1 MNSSSA
7 SPALPGVGRVDQ
19 SYFRLGH
26 AFLIALVLHLMLLLL
41 VALFPEVFAPP
52 SVLVMAPDTKPPP
65 VRFTFIDVPDDN
77 LVAENPDADFLSD
90 KVREEAGPTP
100 SVTTP
105 EGKLPPSEGNTPE
118 KVAFGAEVQPPSPPS
133 PAAPRLP
140 RTAVAQPPEPEPAA
154 RAETSAAEDSE
165 TLESQPA
172 PVVEDEQ
179 GPAKEDPLARRAREG
194 AGDAGETGE
203 NQRPIDPRQKKFS
216 QALDRMTTRPLPTD
230 LQAVAPPSQTPPRLQ
245 SGKSTQWQFNNPDP
259 AYPVKVGSI
268 SFDSKGA
275 DFGPWLAEFHRRV
288 LAEWNSNINAWHE
301 KLWREIVGAPVA
313 PDAMKQNAF
322 ARRINST
329 RGVTGIIFLVTREG
343 SVIDL
348 ELIHPSGTVE
358 LDRSVQKTLRN
369 VLLPPLP
376 DDFPDAVLPI
386 RAGFYYNVE
395 PPE

>member
-1 MNSSSA
+1 M
-7 SPALPGVGRVDQ
+7 GRVDQ
-19 SYFRLGH
+19 PFFRLGH

-41 VALFPEVFAPP
+41 VALFPQVFAAPA
-52 SVLVMAPDTKPPP
+52 VLVAAPDNKMAPVK
-65 VRFTFIDVPDDN
+65 FTFIDVPDDN
-77 LVAENPDADFLSD
+77 VVAENPDADFLSD
-90 KVREEAGPTP
+90 KAREESGPTP

-105 EGKLPPSEGNTPE
+105 DGKLPPSEGNTPE
-118 KVAFGAEVQPPSPPS
+118 KVAGGAQAPPPSPPS
-133 PAAPRLP
+133 PPAQRLP
-140 RTAVAQPPEPEPAA
+140 RTAAAQPPEPEP
-154 RAETSAAEDSE
+154 EPESE
-165 TLESQPA
+165 SESEPA
-172 PVVEDEQ
+172 
-179 GPAKEDPLARRAREG
+179 PAKEDPAARQAQDNERRV
-194 AGDAGETGE
+194 
-203 NQRPIDPRQKKFS
+203 DPKQKKFS
-216 QALDRMTTRPLPTD
+216 QALDRMTTQALPTD
-230 LQAVAPPSQTPPRLQ
+230 LQAVAPPAQTPPRLQ
-245 SGKSTQWQFNNPDP
+245 SGKSTQFQFNNPDP

-288 LAEWNSNINAWHE
+288 LSEWNNNINAWHE
-301 KLWREIVGAPVA
+301 KLWREIVGAPQA

-329 RGVTGIIFLVTREG
+329 RGVTGIVFLVTREG

-376 DDFPDAVLPI
+376 DDYPDAVMPI
-386 RAGFYYNVE
+386 RAGFYYNLD

>member
-1 MNSSSA
+1 VNASSA
-7 SPALPGVGRVDQ
+7 SPVLPGVGRVDQ
-19 SYFRLGH
+19 PYFRLGH
-26 AFLIALVLHLMLLLL
+26 AVLIALVLHLVLLLL
-41 VALFPEVFAPP
+41 VALFPGVFAAP
-52 SVLVMAPDTKPPP
+52 SVLVVAPEDKLPP
-65 VRFTFIDVPDDN
+65 VRFTFIDVPDDH
-77 LVAENPDADFLSD
+77 VVPENPDAEFLSD
-90 KVREEAGPTP
+90 KAREEAGPTP

-118 KVAFGAEVQPPSPPS
+118 KVAAGVEAPPPSPPS
-133 PAAPRLP
+133 PPVHRLP
-140 RTAVAQPPEPEPAA
+140 RTGAAQPLEPQPDTPPESPEAG
-154 RAETSAAEDSE
+154 ESESSAAQEM
-165 TLESQPA
+165 
-172 PVVEDEQ
+172 PVADDGQ
-179 GPAKEDPLARRAREG
+179 GPARGTEKER
-194 AGDAGETGE
+194 
-203 NQRPIDPRQKKFS
+203 QVDPRQKKFS

-230 LQAVAPPSQTPPRLQ
+230 LQAVAPPSRTPPRLQ
-245 SGKSTQWQFNNPDP
+245 SGKSTQWQFNNPNP

-288 LAEWNSNINAWHE
+288 LAEWNININSWHE
-301 KLWREIVGAPVA
+301 RLWREIVGAPLA

-329 RGVTGIIFLVTREG
+329 RGVTGIVFLVTREG

-348 ELIHPSGTVE
+348 DLIHPSGTVE

-369 VLLPPLP
+369 VHLPPLP
-376 DDFPDAVLPI
+376 DDYPDAVMSI